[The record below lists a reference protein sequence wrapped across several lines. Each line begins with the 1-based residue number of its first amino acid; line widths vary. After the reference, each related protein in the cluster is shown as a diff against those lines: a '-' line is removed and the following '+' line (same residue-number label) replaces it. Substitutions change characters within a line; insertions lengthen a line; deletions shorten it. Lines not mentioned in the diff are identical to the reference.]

1 MTETSVRTR
10 QTVYW
15 IGLALIL
22 MTPAGAQAHVK
33 WFCGPIDTSIPPAP
47 LRQVLTQ
54 LYFTGLAAFAT
65 LVGIGAFIDAL
76 VERFLPRSV
85 ARLDRAECLVDW
97 IIRIGLSAYALG
109 LWQHLAVVLWAD
121 DATGSVLT
129 PEMLNHHA
137 VVGWLQLAIAG
148 LVLVPRL
155 SLAAAAGLLTLY
167 TIGLARFGLFY
178 MIDYLFFLGL
188 TAYVALAQPMMRGF
202 RLAAWRTSIL
212 TASLSLSLMW
222 TAVEKFLFPQWTI
235 AVLLHHPSITAG
247 YSFPTVTTI
256 AGFVEFSLSFYLL
269 AGRAVL
275 VRVAAVLLAGV
286 FVIAMP
292 EFGMVDVVG
301 HIPVIIILVATL
313 LHGET
318 DLQRTFRGSAAGAAR
333 SGVRVAASYVVTLFV
348 LMFLYYGLHAGSVWL
363 QGKSVR
369 VSQPAPAAALSDQ
382 PPAEALERS
391 GTSPP

>member
-1 MTETSVRTR
+1 MLV
-10 QTVYW
+10 
-15 IGLALIL
+15 
-22 MTPAGAQAHVK
+22 TPAVAQAHVK
-33 WFCGPIDTSIPPAP
+33 WFCGPIDTSIPPVP

-54 LYFTGLAAFAT
+54 LYFTSLAAFMV
-65 LVGIGAFIDAL
+65 LVGVGAFLDAL
-76 VERFLPRSV
+76 AERFLPRSV
-85 ARLDRAECLVDW
+85 ARLDRAEWLVDW
-97 IIRIGLSAYALG
+97 VIRIGLSAYALS
-109 LWQHLAVVLWAD
+109 LWRHLAVVLWAD
-121 DATGSVLT
+121 NATGSVLT

-137 VVGWLQLAIAG
+137 VVGFLQLAIAG

-167 TIGLARFGLFY
+167 AIGVARFGLFY

-188 TAYVALAQPMMRGF
+188 TAYVALAQPMLRRF
-202 RLAAWRTSIL
+202 RLAAARTSIL

-235 AVLLHHPSITAG
+235 AVLLHHPGITAS
-247 YSFPTVTTI
+247 YPFPTVTTI

-301 HIPVIIILVATL
+301 HIPVLIILVATL

-318 DLQRTFRGSAAGAAR
+318 DLQRKFRGSAAGAWR
-333 SGVRVAASYVVTLFV
+333 SGLRVAASYVTTLFV
-348 LMFLYYGLHAGSVWL
+348 LMLLYYGLHAGSVWL
-363 QGKSVR
+363 TGKPVR
-369 VSQPAPAAALSDQ
+369 VSQPASAAAPADQ
-382 PPAEALERS
+382 PPAEAL
-391 GTSPP
+391 

>member
-1 MTETSVRTR
+1 MIETSIRTR
-10 QTVYW
+10 RAVYR
-15 IGLALIL
+15 IGFALLL
-22 MTPAGAQAHVK
+22 MTSAVAQAHVK
-33 WFCGPIDTSIPPAP
+33 WFCGPINTSIPPAP

-54 LYFTGLAAFAT
+54 LYFTGLAAFST
-65 LVGIGAFIDAL
+65 LVGIGAFFDAL
-76 VERFLPRSV
+76 TERFLPRSV
-85 ARLDRAECLVDW
+85 ARLDQAEWLVGW
-97 IIRIGLSAYALG
+97 VIRIGLSAYALG
-109 LWQHLAVVLWAD
+109 LWRHLAVVLWAD

-137 VVGWLQLAIAG
+137 VVGYLQLAIAG

-167 TIGLARFGLFY
+167 AIGVARFGLFY

-202 RLAAWRTSIL
+202 RLATWRTSIL

-235 AVLLHHPSITAG
+235 LVLLHHPGITGG
-247 YSFPTVTTI
+247 YPFPTVTTI

-269 AGRAVL
+269 SGRAVL

-292 EFGMVDVVG
+292 EFGIVDVVG

-333 SGVRVAASYVVTLFV
+333 SGVRVAASYVATMFV
-348 LMFLYYGLHAGSVWL
+348 LMLLYYGLHAGSVWL
-363 QGKSVR
+363 GGKPVR
-369 VSQPAPAAALSDQ
+369 VSQPAPAAAVANRS
-382 PPAEALERS
+382 PAKALKRS
-391 GTSPP
+391 GMSPP